1 MNHKNSLPFALV
13 FGFALGILSFAP
25 INSSFAQS
33 DHHRLVPDR
42 TWAEL
47 SQYHLAQLDATD
59 AYDPFADYSEF
70 EEASEEEADINFF
83 RHGRFAT
90 LGFMGSYRTFTST
103 LGDLYDPTGAFG
115 IFLTFF
121 FDLRFALQI
130 QFLTGDH
137 NFNLRTNSIN
147 RTGNV
152 GLTQLGAALKFY
164 FNTQNLTRGI
174 ANLNP
179 YISGGFSQVTRT
191 VTVAGEEAFSKEGAM
206 GVDLSAG
213 VEIPIMAKKVFLGL
227 QATYTLV
234 TFKDENKE
242 LVILNERT
250 GIFPT
255 GDILQGIVT
264 LGINF

>member
-1 MNHKNSLPFALV
+1 MKNSLFLFLPAAILIFASPWRNQ
-13 FGFALGILSFAP
+13 ASAEI
-25 INSSFAQS
+25 QS
-33 DHHRLVPDR
+33 DRMN
-42 TWAEL
+42 
-47 SQYHLAQLDATD
+47 LAQLEGTD
-59 AYDPFADYSEF
+59 AYDPFADYTEF

-83 RHGRFAT
+83 KNGRFAT
-90 LGFMGSYRTFTST
+90 LGFMGGYRSFTGT
-103 LGDLYDPTGAFG
+103 LGDLYSPDATFG
-115 IFLTFF
+115 LFLSYF

-137 NFNLRTNSIN
+137 AFRLQTPSLN

-152 GLTQLGAALKFY
+152 GLTQLGAVLKFY

-179 YISGGFSQVTRT
+179 YISGGFNQVTRT
-191 VTVAGEEAFSKEGAM
+191 VTVTGEEAFAKEGAL

-213 VEIPIMAKKVFLGL
+213 IEIALMAKKVFLGL

-242 LVILNERT
+242 LIILNERT
-250 GIFPT
+250 SIFPT
-255 GDILQGIVT
+255 GDIYQGIVT